1 MSKVL
6 IVGGGAAGLMA
17 GYSAAM
23 MGAEVTVLER
33 NPRPARKVMITGKGR
48 CNVTNDTDVNGLV
61 NAVTGN
67 GRFLYSAF
75 SNFTSE
81 DTKNFFENHGVPL
94 KTERGNRVFPQSDK
108 AVDIVDALV
117 NGVKEV
123 GVKIL
128 QERVLGLVTSNGVV
142 CGVKCESGAVCFA
155 DSVIIATGGLSYP
168 LTGSTGDGYSLA
180 KSVGHT
186 VTELR
191 PSLVA
196 VNVLEG
202 WCSDVQGLS
211 LKNIKVTVTK
221 NGGAKPIY
229 DDFGELMF
237 THYGLSGPVILSASA
252 YTPEPEKNEYKVH
265 IDLKPALSVEKLDER
280 IRRDF
285 EKNLNKDYIN
295 SLGELLPRKLIP
307 VAVKLSGIEP
317 SQKVNQITREQR
329 MKLVNVLKDLTLTV
343 TGFRPIDEA
352 IITKGGIV
360 LGEVNPK
367 TMESKFVKGL
377 YFAGE
382 VLDVDAFTGGFN
394 LQIAF
399 STGYSAGESAGRSAL
414 EI

>member
-1 MSKVL
+1 MGKVL
-6 IVGGGAAGLMA
+6 IVGAGAAGLMA
-17 GYSAAM
+17 AYSAACC
-23 MGAEVTVLER
+23 GAEVLCLER

-61 NAVTGN
+61 NAVTSN

-75 SNFTSE
+75 NNFTAE
-81 DTKNFFENHGVPL
+81 DTKSFFENHGVPL
-94 KTERGNRVFPQSDK
+94 KTERGNRVFPVSDK

-117 NGVKEV
+117 NATKEV

-128 QERVLGLVTSNGVV
+128 QERVLELVTSSGVV
-142 CGVKCESGAVCFA
+142 GGVKCESGNVYFA
-155 DSVIIATGGLSYP
+155 DAVIIATGGLSYP
-168 LTGSTGDGYSLA
+168 LTGSTGDGYTIA

-211 LKNIKVTVTK
+211 LKNIKVTVFK
-221 NGGAKPIY
+221 NGGTKPIY

-252 YTPEPEKNEYKVH
+252 YTPEPEKNEYKVC
-265 IDLKPALSVEKLDER
+265 IDLKPALSYEKLDDR
-280 IRRDF
+280 LLRDF

-307 VAVKLSGIEP
+307 VVVKLTGIEP

-329 MKLVNVLKDLTLTV
+329 QRLVSVLKGLTLTI

-352 IITKGGIV
+352 IVTKGGIT

-367 TMESKFVKGL
+367 TMESKLISGL

-399 STGYSAGESAGRSAL
+399 STGYSAGESAGSSCFD
-414 EI
+414 I

>member
-17 GYSAAM
+17 AYSSAM

-94 KTERGNRVFPQSDK
+94 KTERGNRVFPVSDK

-117 NGVKEV
+117 NATKEV

-128 QERVLGLVTSNGVV
+128 QERVLALVISSGVV
-142 CGVKCESGAVCFA
+142 GGVKCESGAVYFA
-155 DSVIIATGGLSYP
+155 DSVIVATGGLSYP
-168 LTGSTGDGYSLA
+168 LTGSTGDGYTIA

-221 NGGAKPIY
+221 NGGNKPIY

-252 YTPEPEKNEYKVH
+252 YMPEPEKNEYKVH

-280 IRRDF
+280 ILRDF

-307 VAVKLSGIEP
+307 VVVKLSGIEP
-317 SQKVNQITREQR
+317 SCKVNQITREQR
-329 MKLVNVLKDLTLTV
+329 GRLVGILKGLTLTV

-352 IITKGGIV
+352 IVTKGGIS
-360 LGEVNPK
+360 LSEVNPK
-367 TMESKFVKGL
+367 TMESKLISGL

-399 STGYSAGESAGRSAL
+399 STGYSAGESAAVSGFDL
-414 EI
+414 

>member
-1 MSKVL
+1 MGKVL
-6 IVGGGAAGLMA
+6 IVGAGAAGLMA
-17 GYSAAM
+17 AYSAACC
-23 MGAEVTVLER
+23 GAEVLCLER

-61 NAVTGN
+61 NAVTSN

-75 SNFTSE
+75 NNFTAE
-81 DTKNFFENHGVPL
+81 DTKSFFENHGVPL
-94 KTERGNRVFPQSDK
+94 KTERGNRVFPESDR

-117 NGVKEV
+117 GAVKEV

-128 QERVLGLVTSNGVV
+128 QERVIALIASNGRVD
-142 CGVKCESGAVCFA
+142 GVKCESGAAYFA
-155 DSVIIATGGLSYP
+155 DGVIIATGGLSYP
-168 LTGSTGDGYSLA
+168 LTGSTGDGYELA

-211 LKNIKVTVTK
+211 LKNIKVTVFK
-221 NGGAKPIY
+221 NGGTKPIY

-252 YTPEPEKNEYKVH
+252 YTPEPEKNEYKVC
-265 IDLKPALSVEKLDER
+265 IDLKPALSPEKLDDR
-280 IRRDF
+280 LLRDF

-307 VAVKLSGIEP
+307 VVVKLTGIEP

-329 MKLVNVLKDLTLTV
+329 QRLVSILKGLTLTI

-352 IITKGGIV
+352 IVTKGGIT

-367 TMESKFVKGL
+367 TMESKLISGL

-399 STGYSAGESAGRSAL
+399 STGYSAGESAGS
-414 EI
+414 IY

>member
-1 MSKVL
+1 M
-6 IVGGGAAGLMA
+6 AA
-17 GYSAAM
+17 YSAACC
-23 MGAEVTVLER
+23 GAEVLCLER
-33 NPRPARKVMITGKGR
+33 NPRPARKLMITGKGR

-75 SNFTSE
+75 NNFTSE

-94 KTERGNRVFPQSDK
+94 KTERGNRVFPKSDK

-117 NGVKEV
+117 GAVKEV

-128 QERVLGLVTSNGVV
+128 QERVTALITSNGRID
-142 CGVKCESGAVCFA
+142 GVKCESGAAYFG

-168 LTGSTGDGYSLA
+168 LTGSTGDGYELA

-211 LKNIKVTVTK
+211 LKNIKVTVFK
-221 NGGAKPIY
+221 NGGQKPIY

-252 YTPEPEKNEYKVH
+252 YTPELEKNEYKVC
-265 IDLKPALSVEKLDER
+265 IDLKPALSPEKLDDR
-280 IRRDF
+280 LLRDF

-307 VAVKLSGIEP
+307 VVVKLSGIEP

-329 MKLVNVLKDLTLTV
+329 QKLVGILKGLTLTV

-352 IITKGGIV
+352 IVTKGGIV
-360 LGEVNPK
+360 LSEVNPK
-367 TMESKFVKGL
+367 TMESKLVSGL

-399 STGYSAGESAGRSAL
+399 STGYSAGEAAGS
-414 EI
+414 IY

>member
-17 GYSAAM
+17 GYSAAS
-23 MGAEVTVLER
+23 MGAEVTILER

-48 CNVTNDTDVNGLV
+48 CNVTNDTDINGLV

-81 DTKNFFENHGVPL
+81 DTKSFFERNGVPL
-94 KTERGNRVFPQSDK
+94 KVERGNRVFPESDK

-117 NGVKEV
+117 KAAKQS

-128 QERVLGLVTSNGVV
+128 QERVTELLVSDGSIQGVR
-142 CGVKCESGAVCFA
+142 CESGTAYFA
-155 DSVIIATGGLSYP
+155 ESVIIATGGLSYP

-180 KSVGHT
+180 GSVGHT

-211 LKNIKVTVTK
+211 LKNIKVTVVK
-221 NGGAKPIY
+221 NGGSKPVY
-229 DDFGELMF
+229 EDFGELMF

-252 YTPEPEKNEYKVH
+252 YTPEPKINEYKVL
-265 IDLKPALSVEKLDER
+265 IDLKPALSYEKLDDR
-280 IRRDF
+280 LLRDF

-295 SLGELLPRKLIP
+295 SLGDLLPRKLIP
-307 VAVKLSGIEP
+307 VVVKLSGIEP

-329 MKLVNVLKDLTLTV
+329 LKLIGILKGLTLTI
-343 TGFRPIDEA
+343 TGFRPVDEA
-352 IITKGGIV
+352 IVTKGGIT

-367 TMESKFVKGL
+367 TMESKLIKGL

-399 STGYSAGESAGRSAL
+399 STGYAAGQAAGS
-414 EI
+414 IYY

>member
-1 MSKVL
+1 
-6 IVGGGAAGLMA
+6 
-17 GYSAAM
+17 
-23 MGAEVTVLER
+23 
-33 NPRPARKVMITGKGR
+33 MITGKGR

-75 SNFTSE
+75 NNFTAE
-81 DTKNFFENHGVPL
+81 DTKSFFENHGVPL
-94 KTERGNRVFPQSDK
+94 KTERGNRVFPESDK

-117 NGVKEV
+117 GAVKEV

-128 QERVLGLVTSNGVV
+128 QERVTELITSNGRVG
-142 CGVKCESGAVCFA
+142 GVKCESGVAYFA

-168 LTGSTGDGYSLA
+168 LTGSTGDGYTLA

-211 LKNIKVTVTK
+211 LKNIKVTVFK

-252 YTPEPEKNEYKVH
+252 YTPEPEKNEYKVC
-265 IDLKPALSVEKLDER
+265 IDLKPALSPEKLDER
-280 IRRDF
+280 LLRDF

-307 VAVKLSGIEP
+307 VVVKLSGIEP

-329 MKLVNVLKDLTLTV
+329 QRLVGILKGLTLTI
-343 TGFRPIDEA
+343 TGFRPINEA
-352 IITKGGIV
+352 IITKGGIT

-367 TMESKFVKGL
+367 TMESKLVSGL

-399 STGYSAGESAGRSAL
+399 STGYSAGEAAGS
-414 EI
+414 IY

>member
-1 MSKVL
+1 MSKVI

-23 MGAEVTVLER
+23 MGAEVILLER

-75 SNFTSE
+75 SKFTSE
-81 DTKNFFENHGVPL
+81 DTKNFFVGHGVPL
-94 KTERGNRVFPQSDK
+94 KTERGNRVFPESDK

-117 NGVKEV
+117 NAAKEV
-123 GVKIL
+123 GVKVL
-128 QERVLGLVTSNGVV
+128 QERVTGLVIANGVV
-142 CGVKCESGAVCFA
+142 GGVKCDSGAVFFS

-168 LTGSTGDGYSLA
+168 LTGSTGDGYELA

-186 VTELR
+186 VTEIR

-211 LKNIKVTVTK
+211 LKNIRVTVTK
-221 NGGAKPIY
+221 NGGTKSIY

-252 YTPEPEKNEYKVH
+252 YTPDPEKNEYKVH
-265 IDLKPALSVEKLDER
+265 IDLKPALSNEKLDER

-307 VAVKLSGIEP
+307 VVVRLSGIEP

-329 MKLVNVLKDLTLTV
+329 AKLVGILKNLTLTV

-352 IITKGGIV
+352 IITKGGIA

-367 TMESKFVKGL
+367 TMESKLVKGL

-399 STGYSAGESAGRSAL
+399 STGYSAGESAGS
-414 EI
+414 IY

>member
-17 GYSAAM
+17 GYSSAM
-23 MGAEVTVLER
+23 MGAEVTILER

-48 CNVTNDTDVNGLV
+48 CNVTNDTDLNGLV

-81 DTKNFFENHGVPL
+81 DTKNFFERYGVPL
-94 KTERGNRVFPQSDK
+94 KTERGNRVFPESDR

-117 NGVKEV
+117 KATREV
-123 GVKIL
+123 GVKII
-128 QERVLGLVTSNGVV
+128 QERVTELITSGKK
-142 CGVKCESGAVCFA
+142 CGGVKCESGNAYFA
-155 DSVIIATGGLSYP
+155 DSVIVATGGLSYP
-168 LTGSTGDGYSLA
+168 LTGSTGDGYELA

-221 NGGAKPIY
+221 NGGKPIY
-229 DDFGELMF
+229 DDFGELIF

-252 YTPEPEKNEYKVH
+252 YMPEPEKNEYKVR

-307 VAVKLSGIEP
+307 VVVKLSGIAP

-329 MKLVNVLKDLTLTV
+329 AKLVSVLKDLTLTV

-352 IITKGGIV
+352 IITKGGIA

-367 TMESKFVKGL
+367 TMESKLIQGL

-399 STGYSAGESAGRSAL
+399 STGYAAGESAGS
-414 EI
+414 IY

>member
-1 MSKVL
+1 VFSVSKVL

-17 GYSAAM
+17 GYSSAM
-23 MGAEVTVLER
+23 MGADVTILER

-94 KTERGNRVFPQSDK
+94 KTERGNRVFPESDK

-117 NGVKEV
+117 KATREV
-123 GVKIL
+123 GVKII
-128 QERVLGLVTSNGVV
+128 QERVTELITSGKK
-142 CGVKCESGAVCFA
+142 CGGVKCESGNVYFA
-155 DSVIIATGGLSYP
+155 DSVIVATGGLSYP
-168 LTGSTGDGYSLA
+168 LTGSTGDGYELA

-221 NGGAKPIY
+221 NGGKPIY

-252 YTPEPEKNEYKVH
+252 YMPEPEKNEYRVH

-307 VAVKLSGIEP
+307 VVVKLSGIAP

-329 MKLVNVLKDLTLTV
+329 AKLVSVLKDLTLTV

-367 TMESKFVKGL
+367 TMESKLVEGL

-399 STGYSAGESAGRSAL
+399 STGYAAGESAGS
-414 EI
+414 IY